1 MMTNKMQVLNLKN
14 TLEDLTESINDFLSP
29 YTKEPVFWVLL
40 AIALLLIACWG
51 IRHFGGK

>member
-1 MMTNKMQVLNLKN
+1 MMNKMQVLNLKN